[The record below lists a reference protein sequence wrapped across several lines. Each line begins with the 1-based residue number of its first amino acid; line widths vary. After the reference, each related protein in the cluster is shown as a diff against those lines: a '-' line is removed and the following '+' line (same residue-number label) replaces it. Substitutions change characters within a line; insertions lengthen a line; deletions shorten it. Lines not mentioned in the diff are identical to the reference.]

1 MTSRSFTILLVS
13 PDRAVLRRL
22 TRFLG
27 LFGYEVR
34 QATDGETALAAAEAA
49 QPDFL
54 ILDGSSGQPADLQL
68 CYGVRRL
75 WPGGS
80 TYSLLL
86 ADRFDTGDI
95 TAALEAGFD
104 DFLTAPL
111 VFGELLARLRAG
123 ARRLEFERRLAEQS
137 PRQEANSLPGKAAL
151 AAAIAERSKTSKG
164 AIGWLALIDLDHFR
178 RAMDRLG
185 RLGADELLNQAA
197 SLLRQKALPDHLV
210 VSFGQDRFA
219 VLLTSGSEQVAVSW
233 CEEAL
238 SELADAPFTA
248 NEQAYRL
255 TASCGL
261 AEVAAGQ
268 SLAAIEEAVQPAL
281 EMAKSSGRNCV
292 VSAGHAAREAELWNA
307 EAADGKLFA
316 TTTARDVMHPCPLV
330 LSADDTWE
338 QAHAALMQAK
348 LLHAPVIDAEQRLV
362 GLVALDEAAGGR
374 PPDSKPRASGPQRSS
389 TRLVR
394 HMMETTITRFPEDAT
409 LAELMEH
416 FTESSAALAVI
427 VRGQKPQ
434 GLVHCQALAA
444 LNERLAAEQFCSPEA
459 PTGTSADLVVADL
472 ALSG

>member
-68 CYGVRRL
+68 CYTVRRL
-75 WPGGS
+75 WPAGS

-86 ADRFDTGDI
+86 AERFDTGDI

-137 PRQEANSLPGKAAL
+137 PRQGASALPGKAAL
-151 AAAIAERSKTSKG
+151 AAAIAERSKAGKG
-164 AIGWLALIDLDHFR
+164 EIGWLALIDLDHFR

-185 RLGADELLNQAA
+185 RVGADELLSQAA
-197 SLLRQKALPDHLV
+197 TLLRQKALPDHLAV
-210 VSFGQDRFA
+210 RFGQDRFA
-219 VLLTSGSEQVAVSW
+219 ILLAACSEKVAIDW
-233 CEEAL
+233 CEGAL
-238 SELADAPFTA
+238 GELAGASLSA
-248 NEQAYRL
+248 NGQSYRL

-261 AEVAAGQ
+261 VEVTAGQ
-268 SLAAIEEAVQPAL
+268 SLAAIEEAAQPAL

-292 VSAGHAAREAELWNA
+292 VSAGHAAQEAELWNA

-330 LSADDTWE
+330 LNADDTWD
-338 QAHAALMQAK
+338 QAHAALLQAR
-348 LLHAPVIDAEQRLV
+348 LIHAPVIDAEQRLV
-362 GLVALDEAAGGR
+362 GLIALDEAAAAR
-374 PPDSKPRASGPQRSS
+374 PAEAKPRTGGPQRGS

-394 HMMETTITRFPEDAT
+394 HMMETTITRFSEDTT
-409 LAELMEH
+409 LVELMEH

-427 VRGQKPQ
+427 VRGQRPQ

-444 LNERLAAEQFCSPEA
+444 LNERLAAEQFCSTEA

-472 ALSG
+472 ALSS